1 MYGSVLILSGDIWG
15 ATSPPSP
22 PSGGRG
28 LGPAQGRIQVGEG
41 VGGGGAR
48 GGLINIY
55 LSFFNKTGRK
65 INKFI
70 VSKSKT
76 NWLNFYF
83 MLLL

>member
-41 VGGGGAR
+41 GGGAR
-48 GGLINIY
+48 GVGSYLIFIY
-55 LSFFNKTGRK
+55 PFLIKQEEK
-65 INKFI
+65 
-70 VSKSKT
+70 
-76 NWLNFYF
+76 
-83 MLLL
+83 